1 MPEGDPDLMD
11 LKYPLRVLVTTVI
24 LGAAACSAEPV
35 AQPPAPPAQTAT
47 PSPTAASAIDGK
59 WVSHLTRDD
68 VARQI
73 EKAGLAK
80 WTKQFLVR
88 ERIRANNTAV
98 YNCADGRFQV
108 AYFDEG
114 GVWHVGWAG
123 PYVVNGNEVQ
133 MTDEATGITD
143 VYTLRIVENRLDL
156 DRVRSDAGTVNGF
169 PFEVYDAAYLSDW
182 WSHSDCAMET
192 GKDC

>member
-1 MPEGDPDLMD
+1 MD

-24 LGAAACSAEPV
+24 L
-35 AQPPAPPAQTAT
+35 
-47 PSPTAASAIDGK
+47 
-59 WVSHLTRDD
+59 
-68 VARQI
+68 
-73 EKAGLAK
+73 
-80 WTKQFLVR
+80 
-88 ERIRANNTAV
+88 
-98 YNCADGRFQV
+98 
-108 AYFDEG
+108 
-114 GVWHVGWAG
+114 
-123 PYVVNGNEVQ
+123 
-133 MTDEATGITD
+133 DEATGITD